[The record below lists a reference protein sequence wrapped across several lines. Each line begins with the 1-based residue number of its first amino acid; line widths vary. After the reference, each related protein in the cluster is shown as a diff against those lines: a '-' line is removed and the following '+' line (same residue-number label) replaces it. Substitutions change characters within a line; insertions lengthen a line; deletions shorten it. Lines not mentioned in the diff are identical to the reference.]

1 MISLVFLICTL
12 DECRTISP
20 PDVFSDV
27 AQCEDAA
34 ARTIE
39 ENQAKVKTGGLPEHW
54 VLYTCHQWG
63 DPA

>member
-34 ARTIE
+34 ARTIA
-39 ENQAKVKTGGLPEHW
+39 ENQDKIKTGQLPEHR
-54 VLYTCHQWG
+54 VLYVCYQWG

>member
-1 MISLVFLICTL
+1 MISLIFLICTL

-20 PDVFSDV
+20 PDVFSDA

>member
-1 MISLVFLICTL
+1 MISLIFLICTL

-20 PDVFSDV
+20 PDVFPDV

-39 ENQAKVKTGGLPEHW
+39 ENQAKVKIGRLPEHG
-54 VLYTCHQWG
+54 VLYKCYLWG
-63 DPA
+63 EKT

>member
-20 PDVFSDV
+20 PDVFSEV

-34 ARTIE
+34 ARTVE
-39 ENQAKVKTGGLPEHW
+39 ENQAKVKTGQLPEHG
-54 VLYTCHQWG
+54 VLYVCYPWG

>member
-1 MISLVFLICTL
+1 MISLIFLICTL
-12 DECRTISP
+12 DACRTISP
-20 PDVFSDV
+20 PDVFSDA